1 MNCTEV
7 QEQFGNAV
15 DGTLPSNVRDELFKH
30 FSLCHACR
38 KDFELESIAKQI
50 VRKSVRHVD
59 TPGDVRN
66 VVMSSLRKEY
76 AEEAAGTTL
85 FERLFTGRRLF
96 PSLVT
101 ALVVV
106 ALIYYFVP
114 PQPSPSHMA
123 VHTASNDI
131 IFQSL
136 QNFSSL
142 REGRLK
148 PKSVA
153 CDPTVIKSYFQKK
166 GLQFAADTK
175 VIDDCDWYSAL
186 YSNFEGVQLAHV
198 VYQMGDDMTYVYEVK
213 KDEAMEGSTL
223 SMPAA
228 AKQSLSKTGWYM
240 DPLHP
245 DCNVVVW
252 TSNGTLCAAV
262 STMKKDRLF
271 AFLSSQ

>member
-1 MNCTEV
+1 MNCAKA
-7 QEQFGNAV
+7 QEQFGDAI
-15 DGTLPSNVRDELFKH
+15 DGTLSPNVRDELLKH
-30 FSLCHACR
+30 LSLCGVCR

-50 VRKSVRHVD
+50 VRKSVHRVS

-66 VVMSSLRKEY
+66 VVMNSLRKEY
-76 AEEAAGTTL
+76 VDKTASTTL

-114 PQPSPSHMA
+114 PEPSPSHLA

-153 CDPTVIKSYFQKK
+153 CDPTVIKSYFQKN

-175 VIDDCDWYSAL
+175 VIDDCDWYGAL
-186 YSNFEGVQLAHV
+186 HSEFEGVQLAHV
-198 VYQMGDDMTYVYEVK
+198 MYQMGDDMTYVYEVK
-213 KDEAMEGSTL
+213 NL
-223 SMPAA
+223 
-228 AKQSLSKTGWYM
+228 Y
-240 DPLHP
+240 
-245 DCNVVVW
+245 
-252 TSNGTLCAAV
+252 V
-262 STMKKDRLF
+262 S
-271 AFLSSQ
+271 